1 MAIDYIIDFDC
12 VPKQTLGT
20 EGIKERLKGLQRA
33 QLIIQIYR
41 DNGDDRPPSEMGFD
55 FTRQTAEGEEETQL
69 IVVQDLLDQ
78 GQDLEPLRHHCANC
92 PANRLGRPYGCMS
105 FIQYPISGQ
114 AESWLLDQLPSTN
127 EPLVWLLLKQ
137 GVDNFQYD
145 GQQIALLRQQ
155 SDTYFEDRRAAVRI
169 LGEFDL
175 NANQVFEMIFN
186 VGDIIPNHAAMLL
199 VFFNAVERSEMEAGD
214 LMNMTPATEDLLRRY
229 PFLHQNMPADDATT
243 IEIKD
248 FLHALYIAWA
258 LNVKLLVDA

>member
-1 MAIDYIIDFDC
+1 MAIDYVIDYDC

-20 EGIKERLKGLQRA
+20 EGIKERLKGLERA
-33 QLIIQIYR
+33 QLIIQLYR
-41 DNGDDRPPSEMGFD
+41 DHGDDRPPSQMGFD

-78 GQDLEPLRHHCANC
+78 GEVLVPLRDHCAGC
-92 PANRLGRPYGCMS
+92 PANRARKPFGCMGY
-105 FIQYPISGQ
+105 IQYPISGQ
-114 AESWLLDQLPSTN
+114 AESWLLNQLPSTN

-145 GQQIALLRQQ
+145 GQQIAALRQT
-155 SDTYFEDRRAAVRI
+155 SDTYFEDRQAAVRI

-175 NANQVFEMIFN
+175 NANQIFEMIFN
-186 VGDIIPNHAAMLL
+186 VGDIIPNHGAILL

-214 LMNMTPATEDLLRRY
+214 IMQLAPATPDLIAQY
-229 PFLHQNMPADDATT
+229 PYLHQIMANDDATT
-243 IEIKD
+243 VEIKD
-248 FLHALYIAWA
+248 FLEALYIAWS